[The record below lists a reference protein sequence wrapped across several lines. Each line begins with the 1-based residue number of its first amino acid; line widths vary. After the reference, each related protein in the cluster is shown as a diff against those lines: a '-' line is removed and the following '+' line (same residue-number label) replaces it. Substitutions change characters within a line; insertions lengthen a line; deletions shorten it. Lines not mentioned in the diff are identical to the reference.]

1 MKKLLAVCLGLVV
14 VTGILGYSFRTSL
27 TRSFLAWWLLESVQT
42 SEWDALPDG
51 LHVALC
57 GAGSPLPDPKRV
69 GPCVAVLAGERL
81 FIVDAGAGGVRNFR
95 GMGLRPDNIE
105 AILLTHF
112 HSDHIDGLG
121 EMLLQRWATGGSVRP
136 TPVFGPTGVEQ
147 VVRGINQVYALDA
160 VYRAAHHGE
169 ETMPLSGRGAK
180 AQGFEIP
187 AQGDGITVI
196 DEQGLTITAFRVDH
210 APVTAA
216 VGYRFDYKGRSLLIS
231 GDTAKSSNLTA
242 FAQGV
247 DLLVHEALDSSL
259 VLLLNRVYREAGR
272 RNLSRITA
280 DIPEY
285 HTSPIEAAEIA
296 RDAGVQALLFYHIIP
311 PLLLPTMHEIFLEG
325 VEEIFNGVVVVGQD
339 GTLMSLPTG
348 SVEVNQVELF

>member
-1 MKKLLAVCLGLVV
+1 
-14 VTGILGYSFRTSL
+14 
-27 TRSFLAWWLLESVQT
+27 
-42 SEWDALPDG
+42 
-51 LHVALC
+51 
-57 GAGSPLPDPKRV
+57 
-69 GPCVAVLAGERL
+69 
-81 FIVDAGAGGVRNFR
+81 
-95 GMGLRPDNIE
+95 
-105 AILLTHF
+105 
-112 HSDHIDGLG
+112 
-121 EMLLQRWATGGSVRP
+121 
-136 TPVFGPTGVEQ
+136 
-147 VVRGINQVYALDA
+147 
-160 VYRAAHHGE
+160 
-169 ETMPLSGRGAK
+169 MPLSGRGAK

-196 DEQGLTITAFRVDH
+196 DKQGLTITAFKVDH